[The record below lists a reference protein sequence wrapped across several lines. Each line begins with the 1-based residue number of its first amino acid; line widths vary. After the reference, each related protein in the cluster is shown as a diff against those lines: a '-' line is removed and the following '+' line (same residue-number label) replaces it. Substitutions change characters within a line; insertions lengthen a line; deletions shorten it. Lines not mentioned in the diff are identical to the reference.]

1 MAAQH
6 STVKNI
12 SVHFWHPID
21 FDFLDLRS
29 QHRVNKYNKNPIS
42 ERISA
47 AAGIDANMPKLCNE
61 IRKKQQQLVQ
71 NGQKQLSFPKKFD
84 VETWLF
90 HFN

>member
-42 ERISA
+42 ERINA
-47 AAGIDANMPKLCNE
+47 AAGIDANMPKLCKEKTNDDK
-61 IRKKQQQLVQ
+61 IKVYPQS
-71 NGQKQLSFPKKFD
+71 NY
-84 VETWLF
+84 T
-90 HFN
+90 

>member
-42 ERISA
+42 ERINA
-47 AAGIDANMPKLCNE
+47 AAGIDASMPKLCNE
-61 IRKKQQQLVQ
+61 KRINDKLVYVVYICCW
-71 NGQKQLSFPKKFD
+71 KSL
-84 VETWLF
+84 LL
-90 HFN
+90 